1 MYTSISGPYIPAEVE
16 PHPQTVY
23 GRPDFIFGRLFRVEF
38 GLKHLISL
46 HSHFSLYSALL
57 GFLLLLATVKLKSG
71 FSIEHFGVWIFL
83 SKVILFF
90 FNVVKLTDNI
100 HLNTCTQ

>member
-1 MYTSISGPYIPAEVE
+1 MLKIYIP
-16 PHPQTVY
+16 QY
-23 GRPDFIFGRLFRVEF
+23 PDLISLLKWNHIHQQFMAGPFLFLGVLFR
-38 GLKHLISL
+38 LKHLICL

-83 SKVILFF
+83 SKVIIIIIIVIIL
-90 FNVVKLTDNI
+90 V
-100 HLNTCTQ
+100 